1 MTEETG
7 NVWPGHINI
16 RRTTAAAFKYLQN
29 CLCSPRNHSLKK
41 RYHRITF
48 HVNVRKPLP
57 YRLHTPFKNNKQ
69 QFLSQ
74 AIYAKLKLF
83 DLLGRLDGRNANVSF
98 KAVWDCVFRSQPRKK
113 GTKNRLLPNPQQD
126 NINIICSINVC

>member
-57 YRLHTPFKNNKQ
+57 YPDSTHPSKITNNNFYLKPSMQ
-69 QFLSQ
+69 SLSCLIFWGDWTEGMLMSPSRQ
-74 AIYAKLKLF
+74 Y
-83 DLLGRLDGRNANVSF
+83 GT
-98 KAVWDCVFRSQPRKK
+98 VFSGHSQGKK
-113 GTKNRLLPNPQQD
+113 GPRTDCYPIPSRTILTLSAP
-126 NINIICSINVC
+126 